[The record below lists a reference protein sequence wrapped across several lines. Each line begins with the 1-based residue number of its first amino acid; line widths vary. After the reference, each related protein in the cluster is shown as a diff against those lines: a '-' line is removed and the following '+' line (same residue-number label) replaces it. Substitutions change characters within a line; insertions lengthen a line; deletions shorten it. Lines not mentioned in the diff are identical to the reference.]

1 MENSKKIYVIYLS
14 PGLEKL
20 SISLLKYLIDKQC
33 EIRVISPLY
42 NECDLNKSDKEL
54 IDQYLIYSNID
65 STDIPFNNSV
75 YYSDRLLI
83 AYSMNS
89 LSMKYAQLVYNNL
102 IGLVNLSKKNRVI
115 LFLEPANDL
124 FSYLASKESSLECV
138 FYKIAKVKGKKKYL
152 WISSELNE
160 IPKNVLTRKK
170 ILALKNNFINHNK
183 INDSDGEYWEHK
195 IKWNNISFNN
205 TTINLF
211 KSIKYLI
218 KRRILIKNSST
229 YLNLIV
235 NYSRCGLI
243 RNLRQYY
250 LKYFYENKLKIFNYS
265 DNQYKF
271 LLFPLQVFPEASTLS
286 TLTHYQVNLIEE
298 ISKSLPSGVKLIVK
312 EHIDDV
318 GYRPLFIYKYLNLL
332 FNVEFS
338 SNNYQNENIINDPNF
353 LGLITISSTFT
364 EEVLLAGKPVII
376 INDKSLYSNCEGVF
390 IYKDID
396 LSQLTTQLNNFD
408 PNLIKK
414 SVIDIKKEYLK
425 YVMPVDFNYDNTLLY
440 QSLYQYTLD

>member
-1 MENSKKIYVIYLS
+1 
-14 PGLEKL
+14 
-20 SISLLKYLIDKQC
+20 
-33 EIRVISPLY
+33 
-42 NECDLNKSDKEL
+42 
-54 IDQYLIYSNID
+54 
-65 STDIPFNNSV
+65 
-75 YYSDRLLI
+75 
-83 AYSMNS
+83 
-89 LSMKYAQLVYNNL
+89 
-102 IGLVNLSKKNRVI
+102 
-115 LFLEPANDL
+115 
-124 FSYLASKESSLECV
+124 
-138 FYKIAKVKGKKKYL
+138 
-152 WISSELNE
+152 
-160 IPKNVLTRKK
+160 
-170 ILALKNNFINHNK
+170 
-183 INDSDGEYWEHK
+183 
-195 IKWNNISFNN
+195 
-205 TTINLF
+205 
-211 KSIKYLI
+211 
-218 KRRILIKNSST
+218 
-229 YLNLIV
+229 
-235 NYSRCGLI
+235 
-243 RNLRQYY
+243 
-250 LKYFYENKLKIFNYS
+250 
-265 DNQYKF
+265 

>member
-1 MENSKKIYVIYLS
+1 VENSKKIYVIYLS

-170 ILALKNNFINHNK
+170 ILTLKNNFINHNK

>member
-1 MENSKKIYVIYLS
+1 VENSKKIYVIYLS

-425 YVMPVDFNYDNTLLY
+425 YVIPVDFNYDNTLLY

>member
-1 MENSKKIYVIYLS
+1 VENSKKIYVIYLS

-170 ILALKNNFINHNK
+170 ILTLKNNFINHNK

-425 YVMPVDFNYDNTLLY
+425 YVIPVDFNYDNTLLY

>member
-1 MENSKKIYVIYLS
+1 VENSKKIYVIYLS

>member
-170 ILALKNNFINHNK
+170 ILTLKNNFINHNK